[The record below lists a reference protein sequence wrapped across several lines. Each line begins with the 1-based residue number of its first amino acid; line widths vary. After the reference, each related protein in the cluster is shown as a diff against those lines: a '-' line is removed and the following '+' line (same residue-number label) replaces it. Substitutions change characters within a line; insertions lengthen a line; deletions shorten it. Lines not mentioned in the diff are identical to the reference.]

1 MFENGAHGI
10 IFVLLLYCLLV
21 ITLIALLTFI
31 VYLYKQKQAHYESRI
46 SEFNSL
52 LEKSI
57 LEAQLEI
64 QEQTFQHISQEIHD
78 NIGQKL
84 TLAKLNLNRL
94 DSRFLGENINSV
106 NNTIQIIGEVISDL
120 SDLSRT
126 MSSEVVLQNGLIK
139 AIEYEITQL
148 NRAGIYKLKMQV
160 IGDGAF
166 LEAKR
171 ELILFRVVQES
182 LNNII
187 KHAEA
192 TEITIRLHYA
202 NTSLRL
208 EIHDNGKGYRL
219 EEKDGKG
226 NGLSNI
232 RRRASILNGRC
243 HINTSPGNGTMIQIE
258 IPIDGQEQHL
268 EGHPGR

>member
-1 MFENGAHGI
+1 MFNKELEEFVVFIIYFGI
-10 IFVLLLYCLLV
+10 IFVFFV
-21 ITLIALLTFI
+21 VFI
-31 VYLYKQKQAHYESRI
+31 VLVVKQHQDNFQSNQRYLDELITIHDNEL
-46 SEFNSL
+46 F
-52 LEKSI
+52 KSQI
-57 LEAQLEI
+57 EI

-187 KHAEA
+187 KHADA